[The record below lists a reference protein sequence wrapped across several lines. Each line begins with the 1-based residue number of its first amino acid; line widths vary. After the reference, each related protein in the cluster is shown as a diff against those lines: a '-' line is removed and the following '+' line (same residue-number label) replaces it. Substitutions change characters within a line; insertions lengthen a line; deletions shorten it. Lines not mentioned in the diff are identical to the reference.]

1 MRRLTLLATLALLR
15 ADPALADSACVAD
28 AVKLCPDVPFGDG
41 RVLTCLQNHWSQ
53 VSSGCIQDLQRFQ
66 AKAREVT
73 LECATDIWSYCA
85 SVVPG
90 GGRVRAC
97 LMARWEVLTPAC
109 KAEAARLEE
118 KAQRLWDACQG
129 DATRLCAGM
138 TIGGGQVYACLKAQ
152 ESKVS
157 GPCQRELR

>member
-1 MRRLTLLATLALLR
+1 MRGLTLLATLALLR
-15 ADPALADSACVAD
+15 AAPALADSACMAD
-28 AVKLCPDVPFGDG
+28 AVRYCPDVPFGDG
-41 RVLTCLQNHWSQ
+41 RLLVCLQNHAREL
-53 VSSGCIQDLQRFQ
+53 SSGCVQDLQRAE

-73 LECATDIWSYCA
+73 LKCSTDVWSYCQGVA
-85 SVVPG
+85 PG

-97 LMARWEVLTPAC
+97 LMARWDVLTSAC
-109 KAEAARLEE
+109 KEEAARLEE
-118 KAQRLWDACQG
+118 KAQRVWDACQD

-138 TIGGGQVYACLKAQ
+138 RTGGGQVFMCLKAQ